1 MAFLSD
7 IYLPAARDIRSRSRT
22 TRRRVNWRLLLALTV
37 NIAVWTSIIQFIR
50 ALF

>member
-7 IYLPAARDIRSRSRT
+7 IYLPAARDIGNRSKT

-37 NIAVWTSIIQFIR
+37 NIAVWTSVIQFIR
-50 ALF
+50 SLF